1 MRGRAALGLALLFAA
16 GAALA
21 QQVEVAERD
30 ALRCLGVKAGAP
42 PAPEFPPR
50 EFQNRERGGVQVLLE
65 FSAPDRGPR
74 VTVQE
79 NTGQE
84 AFVEAVREH
93 VKDLRVPCL
102 QPGEPPLRVVR
113 DFVFRPDDRQVH
125 WFRDTD
131 ADASARRRALACV
144 VHARGPG
151 YKTPTYPES
160 ALRAGVQG
168 RVLARLRF
176 EGPDTPPVVELAARR
191 SARLLEGAVE
201 SWADGL
207 RMPCHPGQGPVT
219 GLYTLVFTFEGARHY
234 GFTELTFRAL
244 LGGTRGIRE
253 QTLSFDTTTMGCPF
267 EVDFHYRRPQWP
279 NSVGEVGTRD
289 PARRPLL
296 EWLQT
301 VEFDLKSELLDA
313 IHGDTARVLIPCIR
327 LDLKPKE

>member
-1 MRGRAALGLALLFAA
+1 MRGRAALGLALLLAA
-16 GAALA
+16 ASAVA
-21 QQVEVAERD
+21 QQVEVAERET
-30 ALRCLGVKAGAP
+30 LRCLGVKAGAP

-50 EFQNRERGGVQVLLE
+50 EFQNRVRGGVQVLLE
-65 FSAPDRGPR
+65 FSAPDREPR

-84 AFVEAVREH
+84 AFVEAVRAH

-125 WFRDTD
+125 WFRDSD
-131 ADASARRRALACV
+131 ADAAASREALSCV
-144 VHARGPG
+144 MHQGGPRQ
-151 YKTPTYPES
+151 KTPIYPPA
-160 ALRAGVQG
+160 ALRYDVQG

-176 EGPDTPPVVELAARR
+176 DGPDSPPVAELSARR
-191 SARLLEGAVE
+191 SARLLEQAVAQ
-201 SWADGL
+201 WAQGL

-219 GLYTLVFTFEGARHY
+219 GLYTLVFTFEGERHY
-234 GFTELTFRAL
+234 GFNELTFRAL

-253 QTLSFDTTTMGCPF
+253 KTLNFDTTTMGCPF
-267 EVDFHYRRPQWP
+267 EVDFQYRQPQWL
-279 NSVGEVGTRD
+279 NLVGEIGTPD

-301 VEFDLKSELLDA
+301 VEFDLKPELLDA